1 VLPQRIEG
9 DGEADHRHSIY
20 KEEVVPPAP
29 TVHAAPRAQRRR
41 GRLALVYPAVAV
53 AALAVV
59 AAGCSSGSSGASS
72 GSSGGGSSSSS
83 SASGGGSGTKVTATE
98 TEFHI
103 ALSTTTFSPGQYT
116 FTAVDKGKLQH
127 NLVINGP
134 GVSDEKTQGLLAPG
148 QSGSV
153 TVTLKAGTY
162 DIFCG
167 VPGHKAQ
174 GMDVHITVK

>member
-1 VLPQRIEG
+1 
-9 DGEADHRHSIY
+9 
-20 KEEVVPPAP
+20 
-29 TVHAAPRAQRRR
+29 
-41 GRLALVYPAVAV
+41 
-53 AALAVV
+53 
-59 AAGCSSGSSGASS
+59 
-72 GSSGGGSSSSS
+72 
-83 SASGGGSGTKVTATE
+83 VTATE

-153 TVTLKAGTY
+153 SVTLKAGTY

-167 VPGHKAQ
+167 VPGHKAE